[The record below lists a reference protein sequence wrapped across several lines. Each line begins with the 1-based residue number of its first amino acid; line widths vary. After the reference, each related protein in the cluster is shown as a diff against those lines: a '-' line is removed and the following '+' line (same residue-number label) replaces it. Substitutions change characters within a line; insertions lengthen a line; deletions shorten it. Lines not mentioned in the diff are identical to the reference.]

1 MKYFLWLA
9 LLITIAVAIFAIQNS
24 ALAIITM
31 KFLAWRL
38 DISPVYAILASL
50 VCGMLV
56 MLLVWVPIVLSASL
70 GKRRLKK
77 EIGILQMAARSGPKE
92 SEPKPG

>member
-1 MKYFLWLA
+1 VKYFLWLA

-38 DISPVYAILASL
+38 DISPLYAILASL
-50 VCGMLV
+50 VSGMLI
-56 MLLVWVPIVLSASL
+56 MLLVWVPIALRASL
-70 GKRRLKK
+70 GRRRLKK
-77 EIGILQMAARSGPKE
+77 EIRALQRAASSGPKE